1 MSELMTIE
9 EANRSF
15 SESLLKV
22 HLDRAVVMVLD
33 PWDVP
38 RGVVQGEVSGSL
50 EELLN
55 DTGQTTIKI
64 DGADPIAQWSVD
76 LPIEATPT
84 VVIQQGMYRWAGK
97 IDTVDYDF
105 DLDGNEIITWT
116 ILHTYDELKHILCW
130 ANPLAPASFQWPKAM
145 LLAGP
150 AAWVVRGFLMMN
162 LLRLQSRA
170 WTVPDEFFSAQAWS
184 EYYSAPD
191 EWGIFVVPGPSM
203 LDDPTPWTVL
213 TSRFGN
219 FHDVVADTL
228 ASAQLRLATS
238 LWLPGDPQPAP
249 GFATLTKPTV
259 VVDVVWQG
267 GADDVTIAREGG
279 AFRVHMKRIVDGVED
294 LIEEFVDAGAPDF
307 GNREGGNVLPLCIYR
322 AGEHEPAVPGS
333 GLKIVK
339 PKAYQVVHGGKSPGW
354 VNSSIKLGMN
364 ALLGYLGAMIGNPG
378 LALGV
383 FDKQVEDVVLAF
395 GAGKSDRRRDAMG
408 RRPYHEHWQA
418 GGEVGFSLSGLQ
430 AQRAGMHAT
439 RGYISYRA
447 KIPEGGPFQIG
458 RHFVMG
464 DRVGFEIRGTVWV
477 SRIEAYRLSWDRGK
491 DPIPDIS
498 IGDDGLRELASEQLA
513 KRLEKVGASLQAI
526 GVSA

>member
-1 MSELMTIE
+1 MSELMTLE
-9 EANRSF
+9 EANRTY
-15 SESLLKV
+15 SENLLRA
-22 HLDRAVVMVLD
+22 HLSRPVIMVLAPD
-33 PWDVP
+33 DTP
-38 RGVVQGEVSGSL
+38 RGVVRGEISGTV

-55 DTGQTTIKI
+55 DTGAATVKI
-64 DGADPIAQWSVD
+64 DGNDPIAQWSLE
-76 LPIEATPT
+76 LPVEATPT
-84 VVIQQGMYRWAGK
+84 VVIQHGPYRWAGK

-105 DLDGNEIITWT
+105 STDGKEVVTWNV
-116 ILHTYDELKHILCW
+116 LHTYEETKHILCW
-130 ANPLAPASFQWPKAM
+130 SNPLAPAAFQWPKAM

-150 AAWVVRGFLMMN
+150 SAWVVRSFLMLN

-170 WTVPDEFFSAQAWS
+170 WTIPDEVFSAAAWRK
-184 EYYSAPD
+184 YYTRPD
-191 EWGIFVVPGPSM
+191 EWGIFVMPGPSM
-203 LDDPTPWTVL
+203 LDDPTPWTIL

-228 ASAQLRLATS
+228 ASAQLRLAS
-238 LWLPGDPQPAP
+238 NIWLPGDPQPAP
-249 GFATLTKPTV
+249 EYVTLTKPTV
-259 VVDVVWQG
+259 VIDIVWQG
-267 GADDVTIAREGG
+267 GADDVTLAREGG
-279 AFRVHMKRIVDGVED
+279 AWRVHMKRIAEGVED
-294 LIEEFVDAGAPDF
+294 LIEEVVDAGRPDL
-307 GNREGGNVLPLCIYR
+307 GNRLGGNVLPLVIYR

-364 ALLGYLGAMIGNPG
+364 ALLGYLGAIIGNPG
-378 LALGV
+378 LALGI

-395 GAGKSDRRRDAMG
+395 GAGKSDRRREAMG

-418 GGEVGFSLSGLQ
+418 GGDVGFSLSGLQ

-447 KIPEGGPFQIG
+447 KIPGGGPHQMN
-458 RHFVMG
+458 RHFVVG

-477 SRIEAYRLSWDRGK
+477 SRVEAFRMDWDRSN

-513 KRLEKVGASLQAI
+513 KRLEKIGAAVQAI